1 MMIQINKIL
10 MNTEIDYV
18 IAHSTRSVDLRAVRC
33 QYGEDFLLNYSGELV
48 YIKPV
53 FPSHGLRFVNFGT
66 HLKIYLDRSKKE
78 YDIAQ
83 ALLLLSGDVET
94 NPGPIASLLD
104 IAKYALCG
112 TQYEYDFW
120 QLPEHYIDSCMTNE
134 RKYIGDDPKLYN
146 EFVLHVDVAT
156 EIYVSEDCSRYGQL
170 SGFEFTRDWLYL
182 VQEIRNKHDF
192 SGHAVT
198 RYNYRFNECAIPV
211 SLNWFCYLRH
221 HAERMTSFDVFQEPL
236 PYPDVLGDHMKLL
249 LSGDVELNPGPVQSR
264 PLYNR
269 NNDPRC
275 IRLEKALE
283 RRDQKIKSLIKHLRQ
298 QIKSNKIYTQGLF
311 DTLREG
317 TGQAGE
323 LNCNLNRICNFLEN
337 SLPTI
342 QSNVQASLLDFS
354 EKQISVKDDM
364 VKLIVMLLI
373 VRLMMTWKKYRLAL
387 VIILVFL
394 VNFFG
399 MDKKILELVM
409 ELKEKFMQSVSQV
422 STEEVIYHPYFHTCG
437 KLMFA
442 FMAFFCIGKIPGKQ
456 DWDSYILRL
465 DRIPK
470 SITGMGKIMDY
481 CSEYFNL
488 ANDYIKMMVLGKTRE
503 ELTRANGL
511 YAEIHEWAKEVRH
524 YLDLEQR
531 DKIDTDITI
540 ANKVEDLY
548 KRGVKYQADTLLDRE
563 MQRLVSVTLLP
574 ARELYQ
580 YVSSSPVKGGGP
592 RMRPICLWLVGESGV
607 GKTEMVYPL
616 CIDVLRAMGLMKKED
631 FHHQVYG
638 RQVETEFWDGY
649 KGQKIVIYDDGFQ
662 MKDDKTAP
670 NPEIF
675 EVIRSCNTFPQH
687 LHMAALHDKN
697 TFSSAE
703 LMLYTTNDMNV
714 KIESITFPD
723 AFFNR
728 IGENCYKVRPKLEY
742 AMVVPRG
749 NTGTYYRKLDKTK
762 LDPNIPIDLSIYEFQ
777 KVVRDGSTD
786 ADWIDF
792 GEPIDYTTF
801 MNLICQMWR
810 DEKKKSID
818 KLKFLEQYAIRAQVG
833 SEYHDCVEPLYSY
846 DWFCDSISKSLHEGK
861 TLVDIE
867 AAFVQD
873 NELFDCYVEFKRRSK
888 VSKWQVFV
896 KQIDSALQVTGD
908 YLKKL
913 AMEAAEIIRKHP
925 YLAAM
930 GLVGVILSGF
940 ALYQWF
946 QNACEEEVVAEVGVS
961 GDAKTAK
968 GSQRIVES
976 WFGPKVVKPR
986 VYTIGLKCDQVITQA
1001 EYAKSLLVQYGAP
1014 GTVAGGILVMGRF
1027 NKKGVFSGLTD
1038 DEIDNAQ
1045 AYNLQTGAKVHAK
1058 AWHPGI
1064 EKGDKTDAEISAEV
1078 GGSGDAKTAKQAVR
1092 RVEIDDELERSVTSQ
1107 GCSDQ
1112 AAHLLV
1118 TDVLQKNTYRLSY
1131 FRNDVRYPSG
1141 NCTFIR
1147 GWTFVI
1153 PYHFLA
1159 AWYARKLSPDHIIRF
1174 SQSKYEDIIQIPLS
1188 HFLIGNGNGFDLTDN
1203 CERVIGKNGEERD
1216 CVIVNLHSKMCH
1228 PHRDLVRHFVKVED
1242 QGKLIGK
1249 FVGTL
1254 ATFHENGG
1262 ELHRAYQ
1269 WLQQIRPMDKQIKI
1283 YYPEDGYEYPA
1294 ESYTQR
1300 DCYEYNAPTQ
1310 IGDCGSLV
1318 GLYNHRLERKIIG
1331 MHIAGSQ
1338 EMYGYACPLTQEAL
1352 NSACERLTTRNV
1364 KNISAQFYFEMP
1376 QIVDPLVEAGVP
1388 EGLFCPLG
1396 RANAKVGQAVK
1407 TAIIPSSIQGKLSKP
1422 TMRPAILKPTMIN
1435 GVLHDPLLTGLK
1447 KCGVETAVLS
1457 NEEVQS
1463 AAQDVAQVVLGQY
1476 NSMLDKRKYQR
1487 VLTYEEAVRGT
1498 QDDDFMRAINRTTSP
1513 GFPYTLLNKGSVGKT
1528 KWMGK
1533 KEQFD
1538 FESMAAQQL
1547 RADVDELLDDCSNGK
1562 ISNVF
1567 FVDTLK
1573 DERRE
1578 NAKVDVGKTRV
1589 FSAGPQHF
1597 VVAFR
1602 KYFLPFA
1609 AWLMHNRIDNEIGV
1623 GTNVYSLDWER
1634 IAKRMRSKGNKVI
1647 AGDFGNFDGSLVA
1660 QVLWSIFWD
1669 IFVPWLN
1676 QFANIAAADGMKILK
1691 TCLGLWS
1698 HLVHSVH
1705 IYGDNV
1711 YMWTHSQP
1719 SGNPFT
1725 VIINCLYNSI
1735 IMRIAWIRIM
1745 KRDNPK
1751 MASMKW
1757 FRKFVAMITY
1767 GDDNVLNIS
1776 DEIIGTYN
1784 QETISEIMA
1793 QMKHEYTDEAKSG
1806 NVVKFR
1812 ALEDIFFLKR
1822 GFRFCPELQR
1832 TVAPLKKEVI
1842 YEMLNW
1848 TRNTVDPNVI
1858 LMSNIDKAFR
1868 EIVNHGR
1875 EDYDELLGGI
1885 TRIVDDL
1892 PSIPQILTYEAYLH
1906 DIEYLADDLYDF

>member
-1 MMIQINKIL
+1 MMSQINKNITYPSTL
-10 MNTEIDYV
+10 LLNTLQNSFFEYAICN
-18 IAHSTRSVDLRAVRC
+18 STRNVDKRAVRC
-33 QYGEDFLLNYSGELV
+33 QYGDDFLLNYSGELV
-48 YIKPV
+48 YVRPI
-53 FPSHGLRFVNFGT
+53 SQSYGLRFENKRT
-66 HLKIYLDRSKKE
+66 HDRVSLSHDDDE
-78 YDIAQ
+78 YVVARK
-83 ALLLLSGDVET
+83 LLQLSGDVES
-94 NPGPIASLLD
+94 NPGPGSDFKACMIQTCVGAFYFGTEIKDFVEFVHDLKNWD
-104 IAKYALCG
+104 INDG
-112 TQYEYDFW
+112 MDYDFNPILFQPTDQRMFKFMSQIIW
-120 QLPEHYIDSCMTNE
+120 DEVKISAMFHLP
-134 RKYIGDDPKLYN
+134 
-146 EFVLHVDVAT
+146 
-156 EIYVSEDCSRYGQL
+156 
-170 SGFEFTRDWLYL
+170 
-182 VQEIRNKHDF
+182 
-192 SGHAVT
+192 
-198 RYNYRFNECAIPV
+198 YRFAHMLEDLDVTSEWSIM
-211 SLNWFCYLRH
+211 
-221 HAERMTSFDVFQEPL
+221 ER
-236 PYPDVLGDHMKLL
+236 LL
-249 LSGDVELNPGPVQSR
+249 MLAGDVELNPGPVQSR
-264 PLYNR
+264 PVYIR

-283 RRDQKIKSLIKHLRQ
+283 RKDQKIKSLIKHLRQ
-298 QIKSNKIYTQGLF
+298 QIKKNKIYTQGLF
-311 DTLREG
+311 DTVRDTNL
-317 TGQAGE
+317 QAGE
-323 LNCNLNRICNFLEN
+323 LNGNLNRICDFLEN
-337 SLPTI
+337 NLPTI
-342 QSNVQASLLDFS
+342 QSNIQATMLNFTDKTANIKEDL
-354 EKQISVKDDM
+354 
-364 VKLIVMLLI
+364 VKLVILLLI
-373 VRLMMTWKKYRLAL
+373 VRLLMTWEKYRTAL
-387 VIILVFL
+387 IIILIFIVRFYGL
-394 VNFFG
+394 
-399 MDKKILELVM
+399 DKKIVELVLEL
-409 ELKEKFMQSVSQV
+409 KQKCTRTQAQISA
-422 STEEVIYHPYFHTCG
+422 EEVVYHPYFHTCG
-437 KLMFA
+437 KLIFA

-456 DWDSYILRL
+456 DWDTYILRL

-470 SITGMGKIMDY
+470 SLSGMGKMMDW
-481 CSEYFNL
+481 CSEYFNM

-531 DKIDTDITI
+531 NKIDTDITV

-662 MKDDKTAP
+662 MKDDKANP

-714 KIESITFPD
+714 KLESITYPE

-742 AMVVPRG
+742 ALVVPKQ
-749 NTGTYYRKLDKTK
+749 NSGTYYRKLDKSK
-762 LDPNIPIDLSIYEFQ
+762 LNPDVPIDLSIYEFQ
-777 KVVRDGSTD
+777 KTVKDSSSDTD
-786 ADWIDF
+786 WVDVGA
-792 GEPIDYTTF
+792 PIDYKTF
-801 MNLICQMWR
+801 MTRICDMWR
-810 DEKKKSID
+810 HEKKQSLE
-818 KLKFLEQYAIRAQVG
+818 KLKFLEAYATRIEAQINP
-833 SEYHDCVEPLYSY
+833 EFYDCKTSLYTH
-846 DWFCDSISKSLHEGK
+846 DWFCDTISRALTEGK

-867 AAFVQD
+867 AEFALD
-873 NELFDCYVEFKRRSK
+873 DELFSEYVDFKRSGK
-888 VSKWQVFV
+888 PNKWQTFITR
-896 KQIDSALQVTGD
+896 IDDVLVATAE
-908 YLKKL
+908 YLSHLSK
-913 AMEAAEIIRKHP
+913 EIVDIVCKHP
-925 YLAAM
+925 YLSA
-930 GLVGVILSGF
+930 LSFVGVILSGF
-940 ALYQWF
+940 AMYHWF
-946 QNACEEEVVAEVGVS
+946 QQTLDSEAVAEVGVS
-961 GDAKTAK
+961 GDSKTSK
-968 GSQRIVES
+968 TPKRIVES
-976 WFGPKVVKPR
+976 WFSGKVATEVGSSGDSKTAR
-986 VYTIGLKCDQVITQA
+986 QVI
-1001 EYAKSLLVQYGAP
+1001 K
-1014 GTVAGGILVMGRF
+1014 
-1027 NKKGVFSGLTD
+1027 
-1038 DEIDNAQ
+1038 
-1045 AYNLQTGAKVHAK
+1045 
-1058 AWHPGI
+1058 
-1064 EKGDKTDAEISAEV
+1064 
-1078 GGSGDAKTAKQAVR
+1078 
-1092 RVEIDDELERSVTSQ
+1092 RVEIDDELEKTIASQ

-1112 AAHLLV
+1112 AAHILV
-1118 TDVLQKNTYRLSY
+1118 TDILQKNTYRLSY

-1153 PYHFLA
+1153 PYHFLT
-1159 AWYARKLSPDHIIRF
+1159 AWYARKLAPDHIICF
-1174 SQSKYEDIIQIPLS
+1174 SQSKYEDIIKIPVS
-1188 HFLIGNGNGFDLTDN
+1188 HFLIGNGNGFELTSN
-1203 CERVIGKNGEERD
+1203 CERLIGKNGDLRD
-1216 CVIVNLHSKMCH
+1216 CVVVNLHSRMCH

-1242 QGKLIGK
+1242 QGKLNGK

-1269 WLQQIRPMDKQIKI
+1269 WLQQIRPMDKAITI
-1283 YYPEDGYEYPA
+1283 YYPEDGYDYPS

-1310 IGDCGSLV
+1310 VGDCGSLV
-1318 GLYNHRLERKIIG
+1318 GLYNHRMERKIIG
-1331 MHIAGSQ
+1331 MHVAGSNEQ
-1338 EMYGYACPLTQEAL
+1338 YGFACPLTQEAL
-1352 NSACERLTTRNV
+1352 NGACDRMAARDL
-1364 KNISAQFYFEMP
+1364 KNISAQFYYEMP

-1396 RANAKVGQAVK
+1396 RANAKVGQATK
-1407 TAIIPSSIQGKLSKP
+1407 SSIIPSCIQGKLTEP
-1422 TMRPAILKPTMIN
+1422 FMRPAILKPTIID
-1435 GVLHDPLLTGLK
+1435 GRLHDPLLNGLK

-1463 AAQDVAQVVLGQY
+1463 AAQDVAQVVLGQF
-1476 NSMLDKRKYQR
+1476 NSMLDKAKYQR
-1487 VLTYEEAVRGT
+1487 ILTYEEAVRGT
-1498 QDDDFMRAINRTTSP
+1498 QDDDFMCAINRTTSP
-1513 GFPYTLLNKGSVGKT
+1513 GFPYTLINKGSVGKT

-1533 KEQFD
+1533 NEQFD
-1538 FESMAAQQL
+1538 FDSMAAKQL
-1547 RADVDELLDDCSNGK
+1547 RADVDELIDDCSNGK

-1567 FVDTLK
+1567 FIDTLK

-1634 IAKRMRSKGNKVI
+1634 IAKRMRSKGKCVI

-1660 QVLWSIFWD
+1660 QILWSIFWD
-1669 IFVPWLN
+1669 IFVPWLQ
-1676 QFANIAAADGMKILK
+1676 QFTDFSTEDGMRVLK

-1745 KRDNPK
+1745 KRDCPK

-1757 FRKFVAMITY
+1757 FRKLVAMITY
-1767 GDDNVLNIS
+1767 GDDNELNIS
-1776 DEIIGTYN
+1776 EDVIEIFN
-1784 QETISEIMA
+1784 QETISVIMTE
-1793 QMKHEYTDEAKSG
+1793 MKHEYTDESKSG
-1806 NVVKFR
+1806 KMVKYR
-1812 ALEDIFFLKR
+1812 TLEDTFFLKR

-1832 TVAPLKKEVI
+1832 MVAPLKMEVI

-1848 TRNTVDPNVI
+1848 TRNTIDPNVI
-1858 LMSNIDKAFR
+1858 LMSNIETAFR
-1868 EIVNHGR
+1868 EIVYHGR
-1875 EDYDELLGGI
+1875 EEYDKLKNGI
-1885 TRIVDDL
+1885 VKIQDEL

-1906 DIEYLADDLYDF
+1906 DIEYLADELYDF

>member
-1 MMIQINKIL
+1 
-10 MNTEIDYV
+10 
-18 IAHSTRSVDLRAVRC
+18 
-33 QYGEDFLLNYSGELV
+33 
-48 YIKPV
+48 
-53 FPSHGLRFVNFGT
+53 
-66 HLKIYLDRSKKE
+66 
-78 YDIAQ
+78 
-83 ALLLLSGDVET
+83 
-94 NPGPIASLLD
+94 
-104 IAKYALCG
+104 
-112 TQYEYDFW
+112 
-120 QLPEHYIDSCMTNE
+120 
-134 RKYIGDDPKLYN
+134 
-146 EFVLHVDVAT
+146 
-156 EIYVSEDCSRYGQL
+156 
-170 SGFEFTRDWLYL
+170 
-182 VQEIRNKHDF
+182 
-192 SGHAVT
+192 
-198 RYNYRFNECAIPV
+198 
-211 SLNWFCYLRH
+211 
-221 HAERMTSFDVFQEPL
+221 
-236 PYPDVLGDHMKLL
+236 
-249 LSGDVELNPGPVQSR
+249 
-264 PLYNR
+264 
-269 NNDPRC
+269 
-275 IRLEKALE
+275 
-283 RRDQKIKSLIKHLRQ
+283 LRQ
-298 QIKSNKIYTQGLF
+298 QIKKNKIYTQGLF
-311 DTLREG
+311 DTVRDTNL
-317 TGQAGE
+317 QAGE
-323 LNCNLNRICNFLEN
+323 LNGNLNRICDFLEN
-337 SLPTI
+337 NLPTI
-342 QSNVQASLLDFS
+342 QSNIQATMLNFTDKTANIKEDL
-354 EKQISVKDDM
+354 
-364 VKLIVMLLI
+364 VKLVILLLI
-373 VRLMMTWKKYRLAL
+373 VRLLMTWEKYRTAL
-387 VIILVFL
+387 IIILIFIVRFYGL
-394 VNFFG
+394 
-399 MDKKILELVM
+399 DKKIVELVLEL
-409 ELKEKFMQSVSQV
+409 KQKCTRTQAQISA
-422 STEEVIYHPYFHTCG
+422 EEVVYHPYFHTCG
-437 KLMFA
+437 KLIFA

-456 DWDSYILRL
+456 DWDTYILRL

-470 SITGMGKIMDY
+470 SLSGMGKMMDW
-481 CSEYFNL
+481 CSEYFNM

-531 DKIDTDITI
+531 NKIDTDITV

-662 MKDDKTAP
+662 MKDDKANP

-714 KIESITFPD
+714 KLESITYPE

-742 AMVVPRG
+742 ALVVPKQ
-749 NTGTYYRKLDKTK
+749 NSGTYYRKLDKSK
-762 LDPNIPIDLSIYEFQ
+762 LNPDVPIDLSIYEFQ
-777 KVVRDGSTD
+777 KTVKDSSSDTD
-786 ADWIDF
+786 WVDVGA
-792 GEPIDYTTF
+792 PIDYKTF
-801 MNLICQMWR
+801 MTRICDMWR
-810 DEKKKSID
+810 HEKKQSLE
-818 KLKFLEQYAIRAQVG
+818 KLKFLEAYATRIEAQINP
-833 SEYHDCVEPLYSY
+833 EFYDCKTSLYTH
-846 DWFCDSISKSLHEGK
+846 DWFCDTISRALTEGK

-867 AAFVQD
+867 AEFALD
-873 NELFDCYVEFKRRSK
+873 DELFSEYVDFKRSGK
-888 VSKWQVFV
+888 PNKWQTFITR
-896 KQIDSALQVTGD
+896 IDDVLVATAE
-908 YLKKL
+908 YLSHLSK
-913 AMEAAEIIRKHP
+913 EIVDIVCKHP
-925 YLAAM
+925 YLSA
-930 GLVGVILSGF
+930 LSFVGVILSGF
-940 ALYQWF
+940 AMYHWF
-946 QNACEEEVVAEVGVS
+946 QQTLDSEAVAEVGVS
-961 GDAKTAK
+961 GDSKTSK
-968 GSQRIVES
+968 TPKRIVES
-976 WFGPKVVKPR
+976 WFSGKVATEVGSSGDSKTAR
-986 VYTIGLKCDQVITQA
+986 QVI
-1001 EYAKSLLVQYGAP
+1001 K
-1014 GTVAGGILVMGRF
+1014 
-1027 NKKGVFSGLTD
+1027 
-1038 DEIDNAQ
+1038 
-1045 AYNLQTGAKVHAK
+1045 
-1058 AWHPGI
+1058 
-1064 EKGDKTDAEISAEV
+1064 
-1078 GGSGDAKTAKQAVR
+1078 
-1092 RVEIDDELERSVTSQ
+1092 RVEIDDELEKTIASQ

-1112 AAHLLV
+1112 AAHILV
-1118 TDVLQKNTYRLSY
+1118 TDILQKNTYRLSY

-1153 PYHFLA
+1153 PYHFLT
-1159 AWYARKLSPDHIIRF
+1159 AWYARKLAPDHIICF
-1174 SQSKYEDIIQIPLS
+1174 SQSKYEDIIKIPVS
-1188 HFLIGNGNGFDLTDN
+1188 HFLIGNGNGFELTSN
-1203 CERVIGKNGEERD
+1203 CERLIGKNGDLRD
-1216 CVIVNLHSKMCH
+1216 CVVVNLHSRMCH

-1242 QGKLIGK
+1242 QGKLNGK

-1269 WLQQIRPMDKQIKI
+1269 WLQQIRPMDKAITI
-1283 YYPEDGYEYPA
+1283 YYPEDGYDYPS

-1310 IGDCGSLV
+1310 VGDCGSLV
-1318 GLYNHRLERKIIG
+1318 GLYNHRMERKIIG
-1331 MHIAGSQ
+1331 MHVAGSNEQ
-1338 EMYGYACPLTQEAL
+1338 YGFACPLTQEAL
-1352 NSACERLTTRNV
+1352 NGACDRMAARDL
-1364 KNISAQFYFEMP
+1364 KNISAQFYYEMP

-1396 RANAKVGQAVK
+1396 RANAKVGQATK
-1407 TAIIPSSIQGKLSKP
+1407 SSIIPSCIQGKLTEP
-1422 TMRPAILKPTMIN
+1422 FMRPAILKPTIID
-1435 GVLHDPLLTGLK
+1435 GRLHDPLLNGLK

-1463 AAQDVAQVVLGQY
+1463 AAQDVAQVVLGQF
-1476 NSMLDKRKYQR
+1476 NSMLDKAKYQR
-1487 VLTYEEAVRGT
+1487 ILTYEEAVRGT
-1498 QDDDFMRAINRTTSP
+1498 QDDDFMCAINRTTSP
-1513 GFPYTLLNKGSVGKT
+1513 GFPYTLINKGSVGKT

-1533 KEQFD
+1533 NEQFD
-1538 FESMAAQQL
+1538 FDSMAAKQL
-1547 RADVDELLDDCSNGK
+1547 RADVDELIDDCSNGK

-1567 FVDTLK
+1567 FIDTLK

-1634 IAKRMRSKGNKVI
+1634 IAKRMRSKGKCVI

-1660 QVLWSIFWD
+1660 QILWSIFWD
-1669 IFVPWLN
+1669 IFVPWLQ
-1676 QFANIAAADGMKILK
+1676 QFTDFSTEDGMRVLK

-1745 KRDNPK
+1745 KRDCPK

-1757 FRKFVAMITY
+1757 FRKLVAMITY
-1767 GDDNVLNIS
+1767 GDDNELNIS
-1776 DEIIGTYN
+1776 EDVIEIFN
-1784 QETISEIMA
+1784 QETISVIMTE
-1793 QMKHEYTDEAKSG
+1793 MKHEYTDESKSG
-1806 NVVKFR
+1806 KMVKYR
-1812 ALEDIFFLKR
+1812 TLEDTFFLKR

-1832 TVAPLKKEVI
+1832 MVAPLKMEVI

-1848 TRNTVDPNVI
+1848 TRNTIDPNVI
-1858 LMSNIDKAFR
+1858 LMSNIETAFR
-1868 EIVNHGR
+1868 EIVYHGR
-1875 EDYDELLGGI
+1875 EEYDKLKNGI
-1885 TRIVDDL
+1885 VKIQDEL

-1906 DIEYLADDLYDF
+1906 DIEYLADELYDF